1 MALIYEAK
9 NFLVETADKPLLG
22 RSDGGHLVI
31 NPKIRVNDLQQ
42 FNAPTAI
49 ELMRLIMVVGEA
61 MSTVLNKNGVD
72 IGRINYQ
79 DNGNWGVFKPEG
91 PYQHFHLYG
100 RAKSAVQQKYGQA
113 CYFPHQEDN
122 PEFYENLEPLNHQD
136 ITDLNLEITRLLT
149 TDKYANSAWKL
160 TDNNELG

>member
-1 MALIYEAK
+1 MALIFESK
-9 NFLVETADKPLLG
+9 NFLIEAADKPLVG
-22 RSDGGHLVI
+22 RSDGGHIVI
-31 NPKIRVNDLQQ
+31 NPKVRVATLQQ
-42 FNAPTAI
+42 FNPTTAI
-49 ELMRLIMVVGEA
+49 ELMRLVMVVGEA
-61 MSTVLNKNGVD
+61 MTTVLNKNGVD

-113 CYFPHQEDN
+113 CYFPHKEDY
-122 PEFYENLEPLNHQD
+122 PEFYENLTPLNHQD
-136 ITDLNLEITRLLT
+136 ITDLNLEITRLLA

-160 TDNNELG
+160 

>member
-1 MALIYEAK
+1 MALIFESK
-9 NFLVETADKPLLG
+9 NFLIEAADKPLVG
-22 RSDGGHLVI
+22 RSDGGHIVI
-31 NPKIRVNDLQQ
+31 NPKVRVATLQQ
-42 FNAPTAI
+42 LHPATAI

-61 MSTVLNKNGVD
+61 MTTVLNKNGVD

-113 CYFPHQEDN
+113 CYFPHKEEH
-122 PEFYENLEPLNHQD
+122 PEFYENLAPLNTQD
-136 ITDLNLEITRLLT
+136 INDLNQGVYEVFQTAKRL
-149 TDKYANSAWKL
+149 KN
-160 TDNNELG
+160 